1 MGLSNIKKNRRKF
14 PVIAVINF
22 ALGIITFPFLYMT
35 AYGFLANT
43 IKMFMH
49 GSDNQLSTTIYVVSI
64 ELLVVCLLVIGF
76 FQFLLFKESK
86 KKLKTYIKS
95 DFIGY
100 LLGSAVASLYFGF

>member
-1 MGLSNIKKNRRKF
+1 MKEKRKKF
-14 PVIAVINF
+14 SVVAIINF
-22 ALGIITFPFLYMT
+22 ALGIITFPFAYMT

-49 GSDNQLSTTIYVVSI
+49 GSDNRLSTTIYVVSI

-86 KKLKTYIKS
+86 KKLKAYIKS
-95 DFIGY
+95 EFIGY
-100 LLGSAVASLYFGF
+100 LIGSAVVSLYFWI